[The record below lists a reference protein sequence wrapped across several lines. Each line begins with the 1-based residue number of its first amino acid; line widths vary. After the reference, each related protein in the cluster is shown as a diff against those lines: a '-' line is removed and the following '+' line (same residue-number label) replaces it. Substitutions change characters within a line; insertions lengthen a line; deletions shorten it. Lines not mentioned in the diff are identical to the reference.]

1 MICRSLSFGYTKSSG
16 NSCISQFIRE
26 IAAQSLNVFFF
37 LGHSLN
43 VVSHLTKNPI
53 SPIDADRYG
62 RIAHD
67 IMHFDMHVLVAFQQE
82 RASYQLVN

>member
-37 LGHSLN
+37 LGHSLR
-43 VVSHLTKNPI
+43 SI